1 MPTDISTG
9 FAIIAIVCIASAAL
23 SPLLMWILPDRTRVE
38 KA

>member
-9 FAIIAIVCIASAAL
+9 LTIIAIVCIASAAL